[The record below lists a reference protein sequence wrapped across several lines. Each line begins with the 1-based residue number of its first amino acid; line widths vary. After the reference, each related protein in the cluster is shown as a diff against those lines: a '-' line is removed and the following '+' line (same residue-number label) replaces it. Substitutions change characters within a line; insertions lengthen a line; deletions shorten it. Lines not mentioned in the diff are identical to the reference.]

1 MSIKSTELQ
10 TELFILE
17 DLRPS
22 ALEDVPPC
30 LLPESILKWTL
41 ARVPDCY
48 FFCSFSLLVCS
59 YLRMKTFFWSFVGKT
74 HWTAAWSLCR

>member
-41 ARVPDCY
+41 ARVPDL
-48 FFCSFSLLVCS
+48 FFLFL
-59 YLRMKTFFWSFVGKT
+59 
-74 HWTAAWSLCR
+74 